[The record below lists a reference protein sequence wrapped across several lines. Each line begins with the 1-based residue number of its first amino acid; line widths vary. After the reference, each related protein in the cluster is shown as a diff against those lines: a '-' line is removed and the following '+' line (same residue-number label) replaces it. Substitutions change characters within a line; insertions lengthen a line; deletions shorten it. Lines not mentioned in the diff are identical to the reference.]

1 MSRDVSFSMNT
12 GAGGGKD
19 IIQNMAMPLVQ
30 KSAEAIADRA
40 TRVSGGI
47 TSKPVHFKVETYIG
61 LPNRRGGQRAVA
73 EVVADGAVISEHQNY
88 SAYTAVQ
95 KSKDAGRV

>member
-12 GAGGGKD
+12 GVGGGKD
-19 IIQNMAMPLVQ
+19 IIQDMAMPLVR

-47 TSKPVHFKVETYIG
+47 TSKPVHFKVEAYIG

-73 EVVADGAVISEHQNY
+73 AIVADGPVISEHQNY

>member
-19 IIQNMAMPLVQ
+19 IIQNMAMPLVK

-47 TSKPVHFKVETYIG
+47 TSRPVHFKVETYIG

-73 EVVADGAVISEHQNY
+73 EVVADGAIISEHQDY
-88 SAYTAVQ
+88 SAYAAVQ

>member
-19 IIQNMAMPLVQ
+19 IIQNMAMPLVK

>member
-12 GAGGGKD
+12 GAGGGRD
-19 IIQNMAMPLVQ
+19 IIQNMAMPLVK

-73 EVVADGAVISEHQNY
+73 EVVADGAITSEHQNY

>member
-1 MSRDVSFSMNT
+1 MNT
-12 GAGGGKD
+12 GVGGGKD
-19 IIQNMAMPLVQ
+19 IIQDMAMPLVQ

-40 TRVSGGI
+40 TRICGGI
-47 TSKPVHFKVETYIG
+47 TSNPVHFKVETYIG
-61 LPNRRGGQRAVA
+61 LPNRRGGKRAVA

-88 SAYTAVQ
+88 SAHTAVQ